1 MRRRIPQAAVFLA
14 LIAILAGCQ
23 ISSPVV
29 PPNKI
34 SLKPFLSLIVGE
46 TETLEPEVEPATAS
60 VEDLEWKSDDPSI
73 ATVDSSGKVT
83 AIAAGDTVITVATQ
97 YGLKAEC
104 DVNVA
109 TVSVRDVTLDKTS
122 LTLKESQMYTLVA
135 TVLPSYATNKNVTW
149 STSNASVVKLVKNDA
164 GKEDGTIFANAT
176 GTADITVT
184 TVDGNKSARCTVTV
198 TQ

>member
-1 MRRRIPQAAVFLA
+1 MRRRITQAAVFLA
-14 LIAILAGCQ
+14 LIAILAACQ

-29 PPNKI
+29 PPTKI

-46 TETLEPEVEPATAS
+46 SETLTPEVEPATAS
-60 VEDLEWKSDDPSI
+60 VEDLDWESDDPLV
-73 ATVDSSGKVT
+73 ATVDSTGKVT
-83 AIAAGDTVITVATQ
+83 AIAEGDTVIRVATQ

-109 TVSVRDVTLDKTS
+109 TVSVKDVTLDKTS
-122 LTLKESQMYTLVA
+122 LTLKERQMYTLVA

-149 STSNASVVKLVKNDA
+149 STSDATKVKLVKNNA

-176 GTADITVT
+176 GTAVITVT
-184 TVDGNKSARCTVTV
+184 TEDGNKTATCTVTV
-198 TQ
+198 EP